1 MWPFIKFLP
10 DKTNFKYVAF
20 APFLMVVSLLAC
32 IASLYLTVWPL
43 TPPCGGLNCGVD
55 FKGGSM
61 IEIST
66 APRNVDHE
74 ALETLDQV
82 GLGEVQVQG
91 FTDPTAAMVRYETPE
106 NIESGQAQAIM
117 RQAITERLGEGVH
130 FGRADVVGAKVS
142 GELFLLGVIALL
154 AGIGLMLVYIWFRF
168 GFTFGAAAVLAL
180 AHDVILT
187 FGLFAVTRME
197 FTLVAVGSIL
207 TIIGYSINDKIV
219 VLDRVRENLRKY
231 KRMPMKELIDLSI
244 NETLSRTII
253 TGVTGLMALGVM
265 AYYGGEALFAF
276 AVSMFFGIVIGTYS
290 SIFIAAPALIF
301 FGVGRR
307 DSFKTS
313 DEQKKAKRSGG
324 EAASSMP

>member
-1 MWPFIKFLP
+1 MWPLIKFLP
-10 DKTNFKYVAF
+10 EKTNFKYVAF
-20 APFLMVVSLLAC
+20 APFLMFLSLLAC

-55 FKGGSM
+55 FKGGSL
-61 IEIST
+61 IEFST
-66 APRNVDHE
+66 EGP
-74 ALETLDQV
+74 LDI
-82 GLGEVQVQG
+82 GRIRTPLNDLGIGEVQVQG
-91 FTDPTAAMVRYETPE
+91 FTDGRSAMARYETPE
-106 NIESGQAQAIM
+106 GADADATLARVQDTI
-117 RQAITERLGEGVH
+117 RQQLGEVE
-130 FGRADVVGAKVS
+130 FGRREVVGPKVS

-180 AHDVILT
+180 AHDVVLT

-231 KRMPMKELIDLSI
+231 KRMPMKELIDLSV

-265 AYYGGEALFAF
+265 AYYGGEALRAF
-276 AVSMFFGIVIGTYS
+276 AISMFFGIVIGTYS
-290 SIFIAAPALIF
+290 SIYIAAPALTF

-307 DSFKTS
+307 DNFKS
-313 DEQKKAKRSGG
+313 VDEKNKAKREG
-324 EAASSMP
+324 EAPSMP

>member
-1 MWPFIKFLP
+1 MWPLIKLLP
-10 DKTNFKYVAF
+10 EKTNFKYVAF
-20 APFLMVVSLLAC
+20 APFLMFLSLLAC

-55 FKGGSM
+55 FKGGSL
-61 IEIST
+61 IEFST
-66 APRNVDHE
+66 DR
-74 ALETLDQV
+74 ALDIGSLREPLNDL
-82 GLGEVQVQG
+82 GIGEVQVQG
-91 FTDPTAAMVRYETPE
+91 FTDGRSAMARYETPE
-106 NIESGQAQAIM
+106 GADADATLARVQDTIRQQLGQNV
-117 RQAITERLGEGVH
+117 E
-130 FGRADVVGAKVS
+130 FGRREVVGPKVS
-142 GELFLLGVIALL
+142 GELFLLGVAALG
-154 AGIGLMLVYIWFRF
+154 AGITLMLLYIWFRF

-180 AHDVILT
+180 AHDVVLT
-187 FGLFAVTRME
+187 FGLFAITRME

-231 KRMPMKELIDLSI
+231 KRMPMKELIDLSV

-276 AVSMFFGIVIGTYS
+276 AVSMFFGIVVGTYS
-290 SIFIAAPALIF
+290 SIFIAAPALTF

-307 DSFKTS
+307 DNFQSA
-313 DEQKKAKRSGG
+313 DEKKKAKRSGD
-324 EAASSMP
+324 EARSMP

>member
-1 MWPFIKFLP
+1 MWPLIKFLP
-10 DKTNFKYVAF
+10 AKTNFKYVAI
-20 APFLMVVSLLAC
+20 APFLGAISLLAC
-32 IASLYLTVWPL
+32 IASIYLTIMPL

-61 IEIST
+61 LEIST
-66 APRNVDHE
+66 APNEVDHD
-74 ALETLDQV
+74 ALANLDAV

-106 NIESGQAQAIM
+106 NMSNDEAQTIM
-117 RQAITERLGEGVH
+117 RAAIVERLGEGVH

-142 GELFLLGVIALL
+142 GELFLLGVAALG
-154 AGIGLMLVYIWFRF
+154 AGIGLMLLYIGFRF
-168 GFTFGAAAVLAL
+168 GFTFGAAAVTAL

-187 FGLFAVTRME
+187 FGLFAVTQMD
-197 FTLVAVGSIL
+197 FTLTAVGSIL

-231 KRMPMKELIDLSI
+231 KRMPMKELIDLSV

-290 SIFIAAPALIF
+290 SIYIAAPMLTVL
-301 FGVGRR
+301 GVGRR
-307 DSFKTS
+307 DNFQTG
-313 DEQKKAKRSGG
+313 EEKKKKPPEDAYST
-324 EAASSMP
+324 P

>member
-1 MWPFIKFLP
+1 MWPLIKFLP
-10 DKTNFKYVAF
+10 EKTNFKYVMF
-20 APFLMVVSLLAC
+20 APVLGLISLAAC
-32 IASLYLTVWPL
+32 IASVYLTVVPL

-66 APRNVDHE
+66 APRNVDHD
-74 ALETLDQV
+74 ALRSLNDL

-91 FTDPTAAMVRYETPE
+91 FTDPTEAMIRYETPADMDSNE
-106 NIESGQAQAIM
+106 AQTIM

-130 FGRADVVGAKVS
+130 FGRAEVVGAKVS
-142 GELFLLGVIALL
+142 GELFLLGAAALG
-154 AGIGLMLVYIWFRF
+154 AGILLMLVYIWFRF
-168 GFTFGAAAVLAL
+168 GLTFGAAAVIAL
-180 AHDVILT
+180 AHDVVLT
-187 FGLFAVTRME
+187 FGLFAITQME

-231 KRMPMKELIDLSI
+231 KKMPMKELIDLSV

-265 AYYGGEALFAF
+265 AYFGGEALFAF
-276 AVSMFFGIVIGTYS
+276 AVSMFFGIVVGTYS
-290 SIFIAAPALIF
+290 SIFIAAPILTI

-307 DSFKTS
+307 DNFQTA
-313 DEQKKAKRSGG
+313 DEKKRNKPRDDAYST
-324 EAASSMP
+324 P

>member
-1 MWPFIKFLP
+1 MWPLSKLLP
-10 DKTNFKYVAF
+10 EKTNFKYVAF
-20 APFLMVVSLLAC
+20 APFLGALSVLAC
-32 IASLYLTVWPL
+32 IASLYLTLVPFV
-43 TPPCGGLNCGVD
+43 PPCGGLNCGVD

-61 IEIST
+61 LEIST

-74 ALETLDQV
+74 ALHTLDQV

-91 FTDPTAAMVRYETPE
+91 FTDPTAAMVRYETPTNMDSSE
-106 NIESGQAQAIM
+106 AQARM
-117 RQAITERLGEGVH
+117 RAAITERLGEGVH

-142 GELFLLGVIALL
+142 GELLLLGVAALL

-168 GFTFGAAAVLAL
+168 GFTFGAAAVAAL

-187 FGLFAVTRME
+187 FGLFAVTQME

-231 KRMPMKELIDLSI
+231 KKMPMKDLIDLSV

-276 AVSMFFGIVIGTYS
+276 AVSMFFGIVVGTYS
-290 SIFIAAPALIF
+290 SIYIAAPMLTVL
-301 FGVGRR
+301 GVGRR
-307 DSFKTS
+307 ENFQSS
-313 DEQKKAKRSGG
+313 DDKKKKPPRDEVYSA
-324 EAASSMP
+324 P

>member
-1 MWPFIKFLP
+1 MWPLIKLLP
-10 DKTNFKYVAF
+10 EKTNFKYVAF
-20 APFLMVVSLLAC
+20 APFLGALSLLAC
-32 IASLYLTVWPL
+32 VASLYLTLVPL
-43 TPPCGGLNCGVD
+43 VPPCGGLNCGVD

-66 APRNVDHE
+66 APRNVDHG
-74 ALETLDQV
+74 ALETLDQI

-106 NIESGQAQAIM
+106 NIDSNRAQAIM
-117 RQAITERLGEGVH
+117 REAIIERLGDGVH

-142 GELFLLGVIALL
+142 GELFILGVAALG
-154 AGIGLMLVYIWFRF
+154 AGIGLMLLYIWFRF
-168 GFTFGAAAVLAL
+168 GLTFGAAAVTAL

-187 FGLFAVTRME
+187 FGLFAVTQME

-231 KRMPMKELIDLSI
+231 KRMPMKELIDLSV

-253 TGVTGLMALGVM
+253 TGVTGLMALGAM

-290 SIFIAAPALIF
+290 SIYIAAPMLTVL
-301 FGVGRR
+301 GVGRR
-307 DSFKTS
+307 DSFN
-313 DEQKKAKRSGG
+313 DPRAKKASN
-324 EAASSMP
+324 EATATP

>member
-1 MWPFIKFLP
+1 MWPLIKLLP
-10 DKTNFKYVAF
+10 EKTNFKYVAF
-20 APFLMVVSLLAC
+20 APFLGAISLLAC
-32 IASLYLTVWPL
+32 LASIYLTVVPL

-55 FKGGSM
+55 FKGGSL

-66 APRNVDHE
+66 APQNVNHE
-74 ALETLDQV
+74 ALESLNDI
-82 GLGEVQVQG
+82 GFGEVQVQG
-91 FTDPTAAMVRYETPE
+91 FTDPTAAMVKYETPE
-106 NIESGQAQAIM
+106 NMTSEQAQATM
-117 RQAITERLGEGVH
+117 RAAITERLGEGVH

-142 GELFLLGVIALL
+142 GELFLLGVAALG
-154 AGIGLMLVYIWFRF
+154 AGITLMLLYIWFRF
-168 GFTFGAAAVLAL
+168 GFTFGAAAVTAL

-187 FGLFAVTRME
+187 FGLFAVTQME
-197 FTLVAVGSIL
+197 FTLTAVGSIL

-231 KRMPMKELIDLSI
+231 KRMPMKELIDLSV

-290 SIFIAAPALIF
+290 SIYIAAPMLTVL
-301 FGVGRR
+301 GVGRR
-307 DSFKTS
+307 DNFQTAEDKKKQKPKG
-313 DEQKKAKRSGG
+313 DEIYSH
-324 EAASSMP
+324 P

>member
-1 MWPFIKFLP
+1 MWPLIKFLP
-10 DKTNFKYVAF
+10 ETTKFKYVAY
-20 APFLMVVSLLAC
+20 APFLMLVSLAAC
-32 IASLYLTVWPL
+32 IAALYLTVWPL

-55 FKGGSM
+55 FKGGSL
-61 IEIST
+61 IEFST
-66 APRNVDHE
+66 EPRNVDLG
-74 ALETLDQV
+74 ALRTLDEV
-82 GLGEVQVQG
+82 GYGEVQVQG
-91 FTDPTAAMVRYETPE
+91 FTDPTSAMVRFETPE
-106 NIESGQAQAIM
+106 NVPSAQAMQTM
-117 RQAITERLGEGVH
+117 RDAIAERQGGEVH
-130 FGRADVVGAKVS
+130 FGRSDVVGAKVS

-187 FGLFAVTRME
+187 FGLFAITRME

-231 KRMPMKELIDLSI
+231 KKMPMKELIDLSV

-290 SIFIAAPALIF
+290 SIFIAAPALTF

-313 DEQKKAKRSGG
+313 AEQKKKPPRD
-324 EAASSMP
+324 EVYSSP